1 MSEEPVAEMTTAALW
16 QPPSLRVV
24 NPVADKLTFEQE
36 LERARQQGYQEGLA
50 QGQEE
55 GRQQARTLLAQM
67 SALWDAMQQPF
78 ADMEHEV
85 HSELTGLAIAIA
97 ESVLRRELKTDRE
110 LIHKAMESSLDA
122 LGGIEHT
129 LDVELNPGDRNL
141 VASLLDEQHIDHRI
155 KENPNVMPGGCRLRH
170 GHALVDNTVE
180 ALIAEIIA
188 GVADQSRLTDAMG
201 SEAARPLDGDEIAS
215 IAKRFAAGGDV
226 DE

>member
-24 NPVADKLTFEQE
+24 NPVADKLTFDQE
-36 LERARQQGYQEGLA
+36 LERARQQGYKEGLA

-85 HSELTGLAIAIA
+85 QSELTGLAIAIA
-97 ESVLRRELKTDRE
+97 QSVLRRELKTDRE
-110 LIHKAMESSLDA
+110 LINKAMLASLDA
-122 LGGIEHT
+122 LGSIEHT

-141 VASLLDEQHIDHRI
+141 VASLLDEQHIDYRI

-170 GHALVDNTVE
+170 GHALVDNTIE

>member
-24 NPVADKLTFEQE
+24 NPVADKLTFDQE
-36 LERARQQGYQEGLA
+36 LERARQQGYKEGLA

-110 LIHKAMESSLDA
+110 LINKAMLASLDA
-122 LGGIEHT
+122 LGSIEHT

-141 VASLLDEQHIDHRI
+141 VASLLDEQHIDYRI

-170 GHALVDNTVE
+170 GHALVDNTIE

>member
-24 NPVADKLTFEQE
+24 NPVADKLTFDQE
-36 LERARQQGYQEGLA
+36 LERARQQGYKEGLA

-85 HSELTGLAIAIA
+85 HSELAGLAIAIA

-110 LIHKAMESSLDA
+110 LINKAMLASLDA
-122 LGGIEHT
+122 LGSIEHT

-141 VASLLDEQHIDHRI
+141 VASLLDEQHIDYRI

-170 GHALVDNTVE
+170 GHALVDNTIE
-180 ALIAEIIA
+180 ALISEIIA

>member
-24 NPVADKLTFEQE
+24 NPVADKLTFDQE
-36 LERARQQGYQEGLA
+36 LERARQQGYKEGLA

-110 LIHKAMESSLDA
+110 LINKAMLASLDA
-122 LGGIEHT
+122 LGSIEHT
-129 LDVELNPGDRNL
+129 LDVELNPRDRNL
-141 VASLLDEQHIDHRI
+141 VASLLDEQHIDYRI

-170 GHALVDNTVE
+170 GHALVDNTIE